1 MCRMLGVISRH
12 CETAEVYRRFREL
25 ARGGEVKPGRDSGHG
40 DGWGVAGYLGRWPVY
55 FDRSPGNVM
64 DEEDRYLTAVVKLM
78 VSKSRFSM
86 VHLRKASAGAVSL
99 ANTHPFMAGD
109 WFFAH
114 NGTVLDA
121 GELPLQQHV
130 PAGTTDSERVF
141 LWLREQVGD
150 AESAFPAR
158 LGETLAHLRRATRH
172 TSLTMMLCTP
182 EYFSVFRE
190 YSTDTAEPGDD
201 PAWNEDYYTLY
212 SARDTEG
219 NTLLCSEPMD
229 LGYDMSGRVHRY
241 RWTPLRNGEMV
252 VLDRDAAT
260 VYRGIIG
267 GEHSSAAETTQQ
279 ERT

>member
-1 MCRMLGVISRH
+1 
-12 CETAEVYRRFREL
+12 
-25 ARGGEVKPGRDSGHG
+25 
-40 DGWGVAGYLGRWPVY
+40 
-55 FDRSPGNVM
+55 
-64 DEEDRYLTAVVKLM
+64 
-78 VSKSRFSM
+78 M

-99 ANTHPFMAGD
+99 VNTHPFMAED
-109 WFFAH
+109 WFFCH

-121 GELPLQQHV
+121 GGLPLQQHA
-130 PAGTTDSERVF
+130 PAGSTDSERVF

-150 AESAFPAR
+150 AGSDFPVR
-158 LGETLAHLRRATRH
+158 LGGVLAQLCRTTRH
-172 TSLTMMLCTP
+172 TSLTMLLCTP
-182 EYFSVFRE
+182 EYFAAFRE
-190 YSTDTAEPGDD
+190 YSADTAEPGDD
-201 PAWNEDYYTLY
+201 PTWNEDYYTLY

-219 NTLLCSEPMD
+219 DTLLCSEPMD

-267 GEHSSAAETTQQ
+267 GELSSAAETTQQ